1 MLMIALGGLFDGDVR
16 AHSMSLLS
24 REKEITFVF
33 SFHARR
39 LFVCERAVCEWVA

>member
-1 MLMIALGGLFDGDVR
+1 MLMIALEGLFDGDVR
-16 AHSMSLLS
+16 VHAMSLLL
-24 REKEITFVF
+24 REREITVVF